1 MSPLDSN
8 WVWCTKLCPGPSRS
22 HKRELKVQ
30 APSGAHWNPH
40 IKLYFDFR
48 EAQLACAPSGAGG
61 RLSLPSTRSRRPPWR
76 L

>member
-40 IKLYFDFR
+40 IKLYFDFGGTAR
-48 EAQLACAPSGAGG
+48 MRAIMRAGG
-61 RLSLPSTRSRRPPWR
+61 RLSLPSTRSRRPPWC